1 MDWTALRQMM
11 LFSINISVDKAT
23 ALVAA
28 EMAAVK
34 LAIARKMV
42 SDNSLSADELSSARK
57 DLGLGNLPS
66 LSSTD
71 TDNKKG
77 SK

>member
-23 ALVAA
+23 ALVNA

-42 SDNSLSADELSSARK
+42 SDNALSANELTAARK
-57 DLGLGNLPS
+57 DLGLGDLPS
-66 LSSTD
+66 LSGTN
-71 TDNKKG
+71 TNTNTN
-77 SK
+77 

>member
-23 ALVAA
+23 ALVNA

-42 SDNSLSADELSSARK
+42 SDNALSANELTAARK
-57 DLGLGNLPS
+57 DLGLGDLPS
-66 LSSTD
+66 LSKTK
-71 TDNKKG
+71 TNTN
-77 SK
+77 

>member
-23 ALVAA
+23 ALVNA

-42 SDNSLSADELSSARK
+42 SDNALSANELTAARK
-57 DLGLGNLPS
+57 DLGLGDLPS
-66 LSSTD
+66 LTQ
-71 TDNKKG
+71 TNTNTNN
-77 SK
+77 